1 MQKVGMNVR
10 VALIAPTINRK
21 DGWSRVVE
29 NLASRLSKYVELTL
43 FLPIDSPRSPSND
56 LKIHYSLPPSG
67 NLWDVDDYI
76 IGKAHYRLKFLKD
89 IVSYRPDIIQTID
102 TYPWL
107 IDGGVASLVCN
118 SPFFVGA
125 HGTYAIIPI
134 YRPLTRLIMIGFLSL
149 AREVH
154 CISSFT
160 TRVLRNYLPKMIKRK
175 IIHQPLSGVDYFFF
189 SRKRNIKELKM
200 IYNGWPI
207 ILTVGALKPRKGI
220 DLSLRAF
227 KLVKQV
233 YKDAI
238 YIIIGKGDIKYNER
252 FAQALGLKDVYFV
265 PEVDDERLAQFYQLC
280 DLYLMLP
287 RSGPFGVEGLGLV
300 YLEAAAA
307 SKPIVATAT
316 GGVVDV
322 VKNGFNGILVPPEDY
337 EAAARAIIKILSDPK
352 LAADMGINGA
362 KIARSYSWENICHNL
377 LKRWNNAIKC

>member
-29 NLASRLSKYVELTL
+29 NLASHLSKYVELAL
-43 FLPIDSPRSPSND
+43 FLPIDSPRSSSDN
-56 LKIHYSLPPSG
+56 LKIYYSLPPSS
-67 NLWDVDDYI
+67 NLWDVDDYFVV
-76 IGKAHYRLKFLKD
+76 KAHYRLKFLKK
-89 IVSYRPDIIQTID
+89 IVNFRPDIIQTID
-102 TYPWL
+102 TFPWL

-125 HGTYAIIPI
+125 HGTYAIKPL
-134 YRPLTRLIMIGFLSL
+134 YRRLTKLIMVGFLSL
-149 AREVH
+149 AKEVH

-160 TRVLRNYLPKMIKRK
+160 TRVMKDYLPKWIKIK
-175 IIHQPLSGVDYFFF
+175 ILHQPLSGVDYFFF
-189 SRKRNIKELKM
+189 AQKRDLNELKM
-200 IYNGWPI
+200 IYNGWPV
-207 ILTVGALKPRKGI
+207 ILTVGALKARKGI

-227 KLVKQV
+227 KLVKQI
-233 YKDAI
+233 YKEAL
-238 YIIIGKGDIKYNER
+238 YVIIGKGDINYYER
-252 FAQALGLKDVYFV
+252 YSHALGLKHVYFI

-307 SKPIVATAT
+307 SKPIVATSS
-316 GGVVDV
+316 GGVADV

-337 EAAARAIIKILSDPK
+337 EAAAKAIIKILSDPK
-352 LAADMGINGA
+352 LAADMGMNGT
-362 KIARSYSWENICHNL
+362 KIAISYSWDNICYNL
-377 LKRWNNAIKC
+377 LRRWNYAIKY